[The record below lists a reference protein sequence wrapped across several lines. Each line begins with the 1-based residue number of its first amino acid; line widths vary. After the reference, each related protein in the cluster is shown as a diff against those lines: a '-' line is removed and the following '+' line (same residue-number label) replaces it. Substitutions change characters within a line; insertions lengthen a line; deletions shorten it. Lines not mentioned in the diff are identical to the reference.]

1 MFEVLSIE
9 TLIAF
14 VTASVVLSLVPGPD
28 NLFVMSHSALKGW
41 RIGFYTTLGLCTGLI
56 GHTVLVAIGV
66 SVIFQTSAIAFNG
79 LKIVGACYLLY
90 LAWLSV
96 QNKELNLGGTDR
108 DSTNRSYYFT
118 GVIMN
123 LTNPKVALFF
133 LVFLPQFVNTSN
145 DNVTIQIF
153 LLGLLFILSAL
164 CVFTSIAYLASF
176 LEDILKKS
184 KTVNKNLNI
193 LAALV
198 YFALAINLFFVPGRQ
213 NIFE

>member
-41 RIGFYTTLGLCTGLI
+41 RIGFYITLGLCTGLI

-108 DSTNRSYYFT
+108 DITNRSYYFT

-198 YFALAINLFFVPGRQ
+198 YFALAINLFFVTW
-213 NIFE
+213 

>member
-1 MFEVLSIE
+1 MFEILSTE
-9 TLIAF
+9 TIITF
-14 VTASVVLSLVPGPD
+14 VAASVVLSLVPGPD
-28 NLFVMSHSALKGW
+28 NIFVMSHSAIKGW

-79 LKIVGACYLLY
+79 LKIIGAFYLLY

-96 QNKELNLGGTDR
+96 QNKELNLGGTDK

-145 DNVTIQIF
+145 DNITLQIF

-193 LAALV
+193 LAALI
-198 YFALAINLFFVPGRQ
+198 YFALAINLFFVA
-213 NIFE
+213 F

>member
-1 MFEVLSIE
+1 MFEILSTE
-9 TLIAF
+9 TIITF

-28 NLFVMSHSALKGW
+28 NIFVMSHSALKGW

-56 GHTVLVAIGV
+56 GHTVLVAIGI

-79 LKIVGACYLLY
+79 LKIIGAFYLLY

-96 QNKELNLGGTDR
+96 QNKELNLGGTDK
-108 DSTNRSYYFT
+108 DSTNRSYYFI
-118 GVIMN
+118 GVVMN

-145 DNVTIQIF
+145 DNITLQIF

-176 LEDILKKS
+176 LEDILKQS

-193 LAALV
+193 LAALI
-198 YFALAINLFFVPGRQ
+198 YFALAINLFFV
-213 NIFE
+213 NF

>member
-1 MFEVLSIE
+1 MFEILSTE
-9 TLIAF
+9 TIIAF

-28 NLFVMSHSALKGW
+28 NIFVMSHSALKGW
-41 RIGFYTTLGLCTGLI
+41 RIGFYITLGLCTGLI
-56 GHTVLVAIGV
+56 GHTVLIAIGV

-79 LKIVGACYLLY
+79 LKIIGAFYLLY

-96 QNKELNLGGTDR
+96 QNKELNLGGTDK

-145 DNVTIQIF
+145 DNVSIQIS

-164 CVFTSIAYLASF
+164 CVFTSIAYLTSF

-184 KTVNKNLNI
+184 KTVNRNLNL
-193 LAALV
+193 LAALI
-198 YFALAINLFFVPGRQ
+198 YFTLAVNLFFVTW
-213 NIFE
+213 

>member
-1 MFEVLSIE
+1 MFEVLSTE
-9 TLIAF
+9 TIIAF
-14 VTASVVLSLVPGPD
+14 VTASVILSLVPGPD

-79 LKIVGACYLLY
+79 LKVIGACYLLY

-96 QNKELNLGGTDR
+96 QNKELNLGGTDKN
-108 DSTNRSYYFT
+108 STNRSYYLT

-184 KTVNKNLNI
+184 KKVNKNLNL
-193 LAALV
+193 LAALI
-198 YFALAINLFFVPGRQ
+198 YFTLAINLFFVTW
-213 NIFE
+213 

>member
-1 MFEVLSIE
+1 MFEILSTE
-9 TLIAF
+9 TIIAF

-28 NLFVMSHSALKGW
+28 NIFVMTHSALKGW

-66 SVIFQTSAIAFNG
+66 SVIFQTSAVAFNG
-79 LKIVGACYLLY
+79 LKIIGACYLLY

-96 QNKELNLGGTDR
+96 QNKELNLGGNDN
-108 DSTNRSYYFT
+108 DSTNRSYYLT

-133 LVFLPQFVNTSN
+133 LVFLPQFVNTGN
-145 DNVTIQIF
+145 DNVTLQIF
-153 LLGLLFILSAL
+153 SLGLLFIVSAL
-164 CVFTSIAYLASF
+164 CVFTSIAYLASL

-193 LAALV
+193 LAALI
-198 YFALAINLFFVPGRQ
+198 YFALAFNLFFVTR
-213 NIFE
+213 

>member
-1 MFEVLSIE
+1 MFEILSTE
-9 TLIAF
+9 TIIAF

-28 NLFVMSHSALKGW
+28 NIFVMSHSAIKGW

-56 GHTVLVAIGV
+56 GHTILVAIGV

-79 LKIVGACYLLY
+79 LKIIGAFYLLY

-96 QNKELNLGGTDR
+96 QNKELNLGGTDK

-118 GVIMN
+118 GVVMN

-133 LVFLPQFVNTSN
+133 LVFLPQFVNSSN
-145 DNVTIQIF
+145 DNVSIQIF

-193 LAALV
+193 LAALI
-198 YFALAINLFFVPGRQ
+198 YFALAINLFFVT
-213 NIFE
+213 F

>member
-41 RIGFYTTLGLCTGLI
+41 RIGFYITLGLCTGLI
-56 GHTVLVAIGV
+56 VHTVLVAIGV

-133 LVFLPQFVNTSN
+133 LVFLPQFVNTSD

-193 LAALV
+193 LAALI
-198 YFALAINLFFVPGRQ
+198 YFALAINLFFVTW
-213 NIFE
+213 

>member
-1 MFEVLSIE
+1 MFEVLSTE
-9 TLIAF
+9 TIIAF
-14 VTASVVLSLVPGPD
+14 VTASVILSLVPGPD

-79 LKIVGACYLLY
+79 LKVIGACYLLY

-96 QNKELNLGGTDR
+96 QNKELNLGGTDKN
-108 DSTNRSYYFT
+108 STNRSYYLT

-176 LEDILKKS
+176 LENFLKKS

-193 LAALV
+193 LAAIV
-198 YFALAINLFFVPGRQ
+198 YFVLAINLFFVTW
-213 NIFE
+213 

>member
-9 TLIAF
+9 TIIAF

-79 LKIVGACYLLY
+79 LKIIGACYLLY

-96 QNKELNLGGTDR
+96 QNKELNLGGTDKNN
-108 DSTNRSYYFT
+108 TNRSYYFT

-133 LVFLPQFVNTSN
+133 LVFLPQFINTGN
-145 DNVTIQIF
+145 NNVTIQIF

-176 LEDILKKS
+176 LENFLKKS

-198 YFALAINLFFVPGRQ
+198 YFALAINLFFVTW
-213 NIFE
+213 

>member
-9 TLIAF
+9 TIIAF

-28 NLFVMSHSALKGW
+28 NLFVMSHAALKGW
-41 RIGFYTTLGLCTGLI
+41 RIGFYITLGLCTGLI
-56 GHTVLVAIGV
+56 GHTILVAIGV

-79 LKIVGACYLLY
+79 LKIIGACYLLY

-96 QNKELNLGGTDR
+96 QNKELNLGGTDKN
-108 DSTNRSYYFT
+108 STNRSYYFT

-145 DNVTIQIF
+145 DNITIQIF

-184 KTVNKNLNI
+184 KTVNRNLNL
-193 LAALV
+193 LAALI
-198 YFALAINLFFVPGRQ
+198 YFALAINLFFVTW
-213 NIFE
+213 

>member
-1 MFEVLSIE
+1 MFEILSTE
-9 TLIAF
+9 TIIAF

-28 NLFVMSHSALKGW
+28 NLFVMTHSALKGW

-56 GHTVLVAIGV
+56 GHTILVAIGV

-79 LKIVGACYLLY
+79 LKIIGACYLLY

-96 QNKELNLGGTDR
+96 QNKELNLGGNGND
-108 DSTNRSYYFT
+108 NANPSYYLT

-133 LVFLPQFVNTSN
+133 LVFLPQFVNTGN
-145 DNVTIQIF
+145 ENVTLQIF
-153 LLGLLFILSAL
+153 SLGLLFILSAF
-164 CVFTSIAYLASF
+164 CVFTLIAYLASLF
-176 LEDILKKS
+176 EDILKKS
-184 KTVNKNLNI
+184 KIVNKNLNI

-198 YFALAINLFFVPGRQ
+198 YFALAFNLFFLTW
-213 NIFE
+213 

>member
-9 TLIAF
+9 TIIAF

-28 NLFVMSHSALKGW
+28 NIFVMSHSALKGW
-41 RIGFYTTLGLCTGLI
+41 RIGFYITLGLCTGLV
-56 GHTVLVAIGV
+56 GHTILVAIGV

-79 LKIVGACYLLY
+79 LKIIGACYLLY

-96 QNKELNLGGTDR
+96 QNKELNLGGTDKNN
-108 DSTNRSYYFT
+108 TNRSYYFI

-164 CVFTSIAYLASF
+164 CVFTSIAYLAGF

-184 KTVNKNLNI
+184 KKVNKSLNL
-193 LAALV
+193 LAALI
-198 YFALAINLFFVPGRQ
+198 YITLAINLFFVTW
-213 NIFE
+213 

>member
-1 MFEVLSIE
+1 MFEILSTE
-9 TLIAF
+9 TIIAF

-28 NLFVMSHSALKGW
+28 NIFVMSHSALKGW
-41 RIGFYTTLGLCTGLI
+41 RIGFYITLGLCTGLI
-56 GHTVLVAIGV
+56 GHTVLIAIGV
-66 SVIFQTSAIAFNG
+66 SVIFQTSAVAFNG
-79 LKIVGACYLLY
+79 LKIIGAFYLLY

-96 QNKELNLGGTDR
+96 QNKELNLGGTDK

-145 DNVTIQIF
+145 DNVSIQIC

-193 LAALV
+193 LAALI
-198 YFALAINLFFVPGRQ
+198 YFALAINLFFV
-213 NIFE
+213 NF

>member
-1 MFEVLSIE
+1 MFEILSTE
-9 TLIAF
+9 TIIAF

-28 NLFVMSHSALKGW
+28 NIFVMSHSALKGW

-79 LKIVGACYLLY
+79 LKIIGAFYLLY

-96 QNKELNLGGTDR
+96 QNKELNLGGTDK
-108 DSTNRSYYFT
+108 DSTNRSYYLI

-145 DNVTIQIF
+145 DNVSIQIC

-193 LAALV
+193 LAALI
-198 YFALAINLFFVPGRQ
+198 YFALAINLFFV
-213 NIFE
+213 NF

>member
-1 MFEVLSIE
+1 MFEILSTE
-9 TLIAF
+9 TIITF
-14 VTASVVLSLVPGPD
+14 VAASVVLSLVPGPD
-28 NLFVMSHSALKGW
+28 NIFVMSHSALKGW

-56 GHTVLVAIGV
+56 GHTVLIAIGV

-79 LKIVGACYLLY
+79 LKIIGAFYLLY

-96 QNKELNLGGTDR
+96 QNKELNLGGTDK

-118 GVIMN
+118 GVVMN

-133 LVFLPQFVNTSN
+133 LVFLPQFVNSSN
-145 DNVTIQIF
+145 DNVSIQIF

-184 KTVNKNLNI
+184 KMVNKNLNI
-193 LAALV
+193 LAALI
-198 YFALAINLFFVPGRQ
+198 YFALAINLFFV
-213 NIFE
+213 NF

>member
-9 TLIAF
+9 TIIAF

-41 RIGFYTTLGLCTGLI
+41 RIGFYITLGLCTGLI

-79 LKIVGACYLLY
+79 LKIIGACYLIY

-96 QNKELNLGGTDR
+96 QNKELNLGGTDKN
-108 DSTNRSYYFT
+108 STNRSYYFT

-145 DNVTIQIF
+145 DNITIQIF

-184 KTVNKNLNI
+184 KTVNKNLNL
-193 LAALV
+193 LAALI
-198 YFALAINLFFVPGRQ
+198 YFTLAINLFFVTW
-213 NIFE
+213 